1 MTIWG
6 DPPPGNPHEMSPA
19 AWARMLGCVS
29 AKWSA
34 IQRDPR
40 FLSSVLP
47 RLGAAGFP
55 VPVNRKGEW
64 LSDIMTPYAD
74 PTRTD
79 FNNQSHHIDQ
89 ARIIWNAVMVARTS
103 EYWMQAFGESAMKAF
118 PHLRYSDFTLFG
130 WSAEWCVPQAD
141 QRGWLPCRAGTGSSP
156 ALNTHAMDFYNQIV
170 SSSIVL

>member
-74 PTRTD
+74 PTKTD
-79 FNNQSHHIDQ
+79 FNNQSDHIDQ

-103 EYWMQAFGESAMKAF
+103 EYWMQAFGESATKAF

-141 QRGWLPCRAGTGSSP
+141 QRGWGRARGATRKWISEKSHKP
-156 ALNTHAMDFYNQIV
+156 
-170 SSSIVL
+170 

>member
-64 LSDIMTPYAD
+64 LSGIMTPYAD
-74 PTRTD
+74 PTKTD
-79 FNNQSHHIDQ
+79 FNNQSDHID
-89 ARIIWNAVMVARTS
+89 VM
-103 EYWMQAFGESAMKAF
+103 
-118 PHLRYSDFTLFG
+118 
-130 WSAEWCVPQAD
+130 
-141 QRGWLPCRAGTGSSP
+141 
-156 ALNTHAMDFYNQIV
+156 
-170 SSSIVL
+170 